1 MYRVGHMN
9 DRGTRKLL
17 ISGLVV
23 VLAACSPAASP
34 SPSTPSAATASL
46 QPAPTASP
54 AAATSPSPAA
64 SPTSSA
70 TPSFGTPQV
79 FPPGAAVAVAVAELN
94 VRANPTTTA
103 KRIVTLKRGELL
115 IISPTDQLSFGW
127 GPVKANGYTWYPV
140 MRPRGAST
148 TKLDPL
154 PKAPLDVADGPPV
167 AGWAASDNGKAPF
180 LLAVAPRCPT
190 TIDLANVEG
199 MLPAERLA
207 CFGESFELTGTFGCG
222 GCGGASAGEYKPSW
236 LASTME
242 FDFLSLKSATR
253 LGPLAVRFPPDGP
266 SRPAAGSIVRVKVHV
281 DDPRSSTCTM
291 SEPTNAGTFKPINSG
306 SAVAYC
312 RERLVVESIVVLG
325 TDPSFPPG

>member
-9 DRGTRKLL
+9 DRGAWKLL
-17 ISGLVV
+17 MSGLLV
-23 VLAACSPAASP
+23 VLAACSTPAASTP
-34 SPSTPSAATASL
+34 PSTSSAATAGPEPS
-46 QPAPTASP
+46 ASASP
-54 AAATSPSPAA
+54 ASAASPSPAA

-79 FPPGAAVAVAVAELN
+79 FPPGAAVAVAVTELN
-94 VRANPTTTA
+94 VRSGPSTGA
-103 KRIVTLKRGELL
+103 KPIVTLKRGELL

-140 MRPRGAST
+140 MRPHTSGT

-154 PKAPLDVADGPPV
+154 PKTPLDFADGPPV

-190 TIDLANVEG
+190 TVDLLNVEG

-207 CFGESFELTGTFGCG
+207 CFGKPFELTGTFGCG
-222 GCGGASAGEYKPSW
+222 GCGGAPDESKPDW
-236 LASTME
+236 LASTTE
-242 FDFLSLKSATR
+242 FGFLSVKPETR
-253 LGPLAVRFPPDGP
+253 LGPLALRFAPDGP
-266 SRPAAGSIVRVKVHV
+266 SGPASGSIVRVKVHV
-281 DDPRSSTCTM
+281 DDPRSSTCTI
-291 SEPTNAGTFKPINSG
+291 SEWTGSGGFKPINSG
-306 SAVAYC
+306 SAIAYC

-325 TDPSFPPG
+325 MDPNFSG